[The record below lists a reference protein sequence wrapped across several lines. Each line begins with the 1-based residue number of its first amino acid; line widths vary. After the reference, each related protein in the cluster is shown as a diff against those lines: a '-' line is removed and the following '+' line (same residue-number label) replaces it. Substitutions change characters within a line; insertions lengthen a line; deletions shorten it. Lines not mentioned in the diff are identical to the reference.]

1 MSVLKKP
8 LPKQIS
14 SYFRNDEIM
23 IEARGDDEFFIGCK
37 CSKQISFLEEMFNIR
52 DILHYDKFVIMQNL
66 KEIRFLNKNTI
77 LCSLISKIQTLSI
90 LERLIK
96 IYYPLHNAFDT
107 VIEYETLIDLP
118 QELIPL
124 FKNNKIMVDTV
135 DENEFFIGLKPTNR
149 TELEFLENMFDIND
163 ISKYEQVAITQGL
176 NKLFIVNDNI
186 NIEKEID
193 KIQTLDIIKKLA
205 ELRYPIYDV
214 FYHYIEYM

>member
-135 DENEFFIGLKPTNR
+135 DKNEFFIGLKPTNR